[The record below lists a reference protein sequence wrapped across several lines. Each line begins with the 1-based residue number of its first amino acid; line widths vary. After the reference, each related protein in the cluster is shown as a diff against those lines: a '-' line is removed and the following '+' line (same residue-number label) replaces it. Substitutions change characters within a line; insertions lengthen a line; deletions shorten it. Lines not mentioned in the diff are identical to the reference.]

1 MHAALVAAFVI
12 AGKDLRQRLRDRSA
26 LVMGFLAPVAVAAL
40 ISFAFSDTSF
50 HATVAVVDGDRGP
63 LATAFTTYLDA
74 PELREVI
81 DVTRAGSVADARRQ
95 IEDGDADAGLVI
107 PPDFSSAAQGGMTPP
122 ITVLS
127 SVDFPLATEVTGSI
141 AKSFVA
147 QLNADRLAVATA
159 VAAGAPTNIESL
171 TAEAAA
177 LRLPE
182 QVELRAA
189 GSKSVTPINYFAP
202 GMAIMFMFFAIGF
215 GARSYALE
223 RQGGT
228 LDRIT
233 AAPLRPIAVLAGK
246 ALATFVYGVASLGTV
261 ALVTSLVFGADW
273 GPPLA
278 VAALVVAM
286 ALTLVCL
293 TMLVIAATRT
303 DRQADGL
310 ASILAFGLALLGGNF
325 VYIGAAPPV
334 VHTLALFTPN
344 GWALRA
350 FTDLSG
356 GAGWTAIVQPVLA
369 ILAFCALVT
378 AAVALLAR
386 RGATP

>member
-1 MHAALVAAFVI
+1 MHAALVI

-26 LVMGFLAPVAVAAL
+26 LVLGVLAPIMVAAL
-40 ISFAFSDTSF
+40 ISFAFGGTSF
-50 HATVAVVDGDRGP
+50 HATVALVDADRGP
-63 LATAFTTYLDA
+63 LAAAFTAYLET

-81 DVTRAGSVADARRQ
+81 DVTRADTEADARRQ
-95 IEDGDADAGLVI
+95 LDSGDADTALVI
-107 PPDFSSAAQGGMTPP
+107 PPGFSSAAQSSAAPSV
-122 ITVLS
+122 TVLS
-127 SVDFPLATEVTGSI
+127 SVDFPLAAEVAGSI
-141 AKSFVA
+141 VESFVA
-147 QLNADRLAVATA
+147 QLNADRLSVATA
-159 VAAGAPTNIESL
+159 VSAGAPEDIATL
-171 TAEAAA
+171 AAEAAT

-182 QVELRAA
+182 QVDLRAA
-189 GSKSVTPINYFAP
+189 GSKSVSPINYFAP
-202 GMAIMFMFFAIGF
+202 AMAIMFMFFAISF

-228 LDRIT
+228 LDRVA
-233 AAPLRPIAVLAGK
+233 AAPLRPGVVLAGK
-246 ALATFVYGVASLGTV
+246 SLATFVYGATSLGTV

-286 ALTLVCL
+286 ALTLMCL
-293 TMLVIAATRT
+293 TMLVIALART

-325 VYIGAAPPV
+325 VYLGSAPPV
-334 VHTLALFTPN
+334 LHTLALFTPN

-356 GAGWTAIVQPVLA
+356 GAGWTAILQPILA
-369 ILAFCALVT
+369 ILAFCAAVT
-378 AAVALLAR
+378 AIVAFLTR
-386 RGATP
+386 REMRS

>member
-1 MHAALVAAFVI
+1 MHAAFVI

-40 ISFAFSDTSF
+40 ISFAFSETSF

-95 IEDGDADAGLVI
+95 IEDGDADAALVI
-107 PPDFSSAAQGGMTPP
+107 PPDFSSAAQDGGAPP

-127 SVDFPLATEVTGSI
+127 SVDFPLAAEVTGSI
-141 AKSFVA
+141 ARSFVA
-147 QLNADRLAVATA
+147 QLNADRLSVATA
-159 VAAGAPTNIESL
+159 VAAGAPTDIQSL
-171 TAEAAA
+171 AAEAAT

-202 GMAIMFMFFAIGF
+202 GMGIMFMFFAIGF

-228 LDRIT
+228 LDRIA
-233 AAPLRPIAVLAGK
+233 AAPLRPGVLLAGK

-369 ILAFCALVT
+369 ILAFCAAVT
-378 AAVALLAR
+378 AVVALLAKK
-386 RGATP
+386 GATP